1 MELTYFVM
9 GCIMEK
15 STIIGIVLG
24 LAAVIGGMFLKHA
37 PLAQLINPAAY
48 VIIFV
53 GTAAALFIGFPLS
66 ELKKFPTL
74 IKIIFIEQKL
84 VKRDE
89 LIRMFME
96 WATITRRE
104 GLLALETKVDEI
116 EDPFLRNGMRMI
128 IDGNDQDFV
137 RDVLLE
143 EISATEERHK
153 AGALIFS
160 QAGMYAPTLGVLGA
174 VIGLI
179 AALAD
184 MSDMGKLAQA
194 IAAAFIAT
202 LLGIFTGYVLWHP
215 ISNKLK
221 RLSKSESQI
230 RLMMVEGLLS
240 IQSGVSTIAISQ
252 KLSVFLT
259 PTERKAMS
267 ETEGMAVEQK
277 A

>member
-1 MELTYFVM
+1 ME
-9 GCIMEK
+9 I
-15 STIIGIVLG
+15 STIIGLILG
-24 LAAVIGGMFLKHA
+24 LVALLVGMFLKGA
-37 PLAQLINPAAY
+37 PLVNLVNNPAAY

-53 GTAAALFIGFPLS
+53 GTFASLFVAFPMS
-66 ELKKFPTL
+66 EMKKFPKL
-74 IKIIFIEQKL
+74 ISLLF
-84 VKRDE
+84 VKPKRVSKQE
-89 LIRMFME
+89 LISQFTE

-104 GLLALETKVDEI
+104 GLLALESKIDEI
-116 EDPFLRNGMRMI
+116 DDDFLRNGMRMI

-143 EISATEERHK
+143 DIAATEERHK

-184 MSDMGKLAQA
+184 MSNMGKLAHA
-194 IAAAFIAT
+194 ISAAFIAT

-221 RLSKSESQI
+221 RLSKAEI
-230 RLMMVEGLLS
+230 ELRLMMVEGLLS

-259 PTERKAMS
+259 PSERADMNDEEAGS
-267 ETEGMAVEQK
+267 GGQK
-277 A
+277 D

>member
-1 MELTYFVM
+1 
-9 GCIMEK
+9 MEK
-15 STIIGIVLG
+15 STIFGVILG
-24 LAAVIGGMFLKHA
+24 LVAVLLGMVLKHT
-37 PLAQLINPAAY
+37 PLSSLLNPAAF
-48 VIIFV
+48 VIIIV
-53 GTAAALFIGFPLS
+53 GTAASLFMAFPMA
-66 ELKKFPTL
+66 EIKKFPIL
-74 IKIIFIEQKL
+74 IKIIFVKQKL
-84 VKRDE
+84 VARAD
-89 LIRMFME
+89 LIRMFMG

-104 GLLALETKVDEI
+104 GLLALETQVDDI
-116 EDPFLRNGMRMI
+116 KDDFLRNGMRMI

-143 EISATEERHK
+143 DISATEERHK

-179 AALAD
+179 AALGELED
-184 MSDMGKLAQA
+184 MNKLAGA
-194 IAAAFIAT
+194 IAAAFVAT
-202 LLGIFTGYVLWHP
+202 LLGIFTGYVMWHP
-215 ISNKLK
+215 IATKLK
-221 RLSKSESQI
+221 RLSKREIEI

-259 PTERKAMS
+259 PGERAKLNA
-267 ETEGMAVEQK
+267 EEGAAFEQK

>member
-1 MELTYFVM
+1 
-9 GCIMEK
+9 MEK
-15 STIIGIVLG
+15 STVIGIALG
-24 LAAVIGGMFLKHA
+24 LVAVVFGMFLKGA
-37 PLAQLINPAAY
+37 PIGQLINPAAY
-48 VIIFV
+48 VIILV
-53 GTAAALFIGFPLS
+53 GTAASLFIGFPLS
-66 ELKKFPTL
+66 EIKKFPTL
-74 IKIIFIEQKL
+74 IKIVFREQKL
-84 VKRDE
+84 VPREE
-89 LIRMFME
+89 LIRMFMD

-104 GLLALETKVDEI
+104 GLLALESKVDEI

-143 EISATEERHK
+143 EVAATEDRHK

-184 MSDMGKLAQA
+184 MSDMGALAKA

-215 ISNKLK
+215 IANKLK
-221 RLSKSESQI
+221 RLSKRESEI

-259 PTERKAMS
+259 PTERNAMS
-267 ETEGMAVEQK
+267 ETEGAPVEQK